1 MNQWF
6 GPLWNADNRHKIW
19 QVGSEWSANLQD
31 RVMNIQGDAA
41 RTLALYDRERKEKLS
56 PDEYAWLAERGLI
69 RMMDEDRAEWQIVIL
84 ETKEL
89 RDELL
94 AIGSRIR
101 EKYAEEFRKLRDP
114 YVKAVLGDLPAHMRK
129 IKEFETQFIFFSDG
143 RFVFHCVKNLVN
155 SGKLKVPE
163 EVQKKALS
171 TLMMPA

>member
-1 MNQWF
+1 M
-6 GPLWNADNRHKIW
+6 
-19 QVGSEWSANLQD
+19 
-31 RVMNIQGDAA
+31 
-41 RTLALYDRERKEKLS
+41 T
-56 PDEYAWLAERGLI
+56 
-69 RMMDEDRAEWQIVIL
+69 DEDRAEWQIVIL

-114 YVKAVLGDLPAHMRK
+114 YVRAVLEGLPAHMRK

-143 RFVFHCVKNLVN
+143 RFVFHCMKNLVS

-163 EVQKKALS
+163 EAQKKALS

>member
-1 MNQWF
+1 
-6 GPLWNADNRHKIW
+6 
-19 QVGSEWSANLQD
+19 
-31 RVMNIQGDAA
+31 
-41 RTLALYDRERKEKLS
+41 
-56 PDEYAWLAERGLI
+56 
-69 RMMDEDRAEWQIVIL
+69 MDEDRAEWQIVIL

-143 RFVFHCVKNLVN
+143 RFVFHCVKNLVS

-163 EVQKKALS
+163 EAQKKALS